1 MRRQYTLFLTLF
13 LVITAAAQAQRL
25 DPAYYEYPLKGVAGY
40 YSANFGEMR
49 PNHFHS
55 GTDLKTDGVEGKAVV
70 AAADGYVARILQS
83 PSGYGLA
90 LYIAHPNGT
99 TTVYGHL
106 SRFRKDIADFVFE
119 ERHRQ
124 QRSRID
130 VTCPPDRF
138 PVRRGEEIARSGNT
152 GSSMGPHLH
161 YEIRDTRT
169 QKTLNVIAQGVLKPK
184 DGIAPYIMKV
194 HYIEVDTVAGVPL
207 NSPRASYAVRKTDS
221 NTYRLAQQTP
231 VKVGRMGYFV
241 IEASDRKDDC
251 ANTYGIYHL
260 TAKADGRTFFEY
272 RNDGFT
278 FDLSRYCNAV
288 AYYPIQ
294 RNSRNEA
301 LRLAAMQGGTRAF
314 YPTIRDN
321 GLITTAKEGEKRTIS
336 ITADDDC
343 GNSSTLEFTI
353 EGKPDADCFRGA
365 IDSDGRIVHFD
376 RDFAAKADNTFS
388 VVIPKGSLYESAV
401 LRMARSAVTPKAD
414 STVRIL
420 SPAYDIGDRSIPLQK
435 SMAVVF
441 TAPVDESLQART
453 VMAAVAPNG
462 TISYAG
468 GTYRHNRL
476 TGRTS
481 AFGTYCLAADLTPPV
496 IKPQFADGDDC
507 RGRDR
512 IVFRITD
519 NFSGIA
525 SYTVT
530 VDGRWVAV
538 DLAHGRAS
546 VDLRAEGIGGG
557 TEHVVEFVLT
567 DNCGNRSVW
576 HGTIVR

>member
-1 MRRQYTLFLTLF
+1 M
-13 LVITAAAQAQRL
+13 
-25 DPAYYEYPLKGVAGY
+25 AGY

-55 GTDLKTDGVEGKAVV
+55 GTDLKTDGVEGKVVV
-70 AAADGYVARILQS
+70 AAADGYVSRILQS

-90 LYIAHPNGT
+90 LYVDHPNGT

-138 PVRRGEEIARSGNT
+138 RVRRGEEIARSGNT

-161 YEIRDTRT
+161 YEIRDTKT
-169 QKTLNVIAQGVLKPK
+169 QKTLNVIARGVLKPK
-184 DGIAPYIMKV
+184 DGIAPYMMKV

-207 NSPRASYAVRKTDS
+207 DGPRASYAVRKADD

-231 VKVGRMGYFV
+231 VKVGRSGYFV
-241 IEASDRKDDC
+241 VEASDRKDDC
-251 ANTYGIYHL
+251 ANTYGIYRL
-260 TAKADGRTFFEY
+260 TAEADGQTFFEY

-288 AYYPIQ
+288 SYYPIQ
-294 RNSRNEA
+294 RSSRNEA
-301 LRLAAMQGGTRAF
+301 IRLAAMRGGTRAF
-314 YPTIRDN
+314 YPTLRGN
-321 GLITTAKEGEKRTIS
+321 GLITAKEGEKKTIR
-336 ITADDDC
+336 ITATDDC
-343 GNSSTLEFTI
+343 GNSSALEFTI
-353 EGKPDADCFRGA
+353 EGKPDADRFRGRIA
-365 IDSDGRIVHFD
+365 DTGRIVRFD
-376 RDFAAKADNTFS
+376 RDFAAKADDTFS
-388 VVIPKGSLYESAV
+388 AVIPKGSLYESME

-414 STVRIL
+414 STVRIM
-420 SPAYDIGDRSIPLQK
+420 SPAYDIGDRNVPLHKSI
-435 SMAVVF
+435 AVVF
-441 TAPVDESLQART
+441 TAPVDEALRART
-453 VMAAVAPNG
+453 VLAAVSQNG
-462 TISYAG
+462 SISYAG

-481 AFGTYCLAADLTPPV
+481 TFGTYCLAADTTPPV
-496 IKPQFADGDDC
+496 IKPLFAEGEDC

-512 IVFRITD
+512 IAFRITD

-530 VDGRWVAV
+530 IDGRWVAV
-538 DLAHGRAS
+538 DLARGRAS
-546 VDLRAEGIGGG
+546 VDLRAEGITGA
-557 TEHVVEFVLT
+557 EKHAVEFVLK

-576 HGTIVR
+576 RGTIVR